1 MALKQATLGNR
12 GCFQLCL
19 YRRYRNIVPLVIFLY
34 CPLKIKQKKISKHL
48 VKRRIRRNFSSQGK
62 TTEIPCPLITLKFW
76 KYLRVING
84 HHVHQISFLFKYPS
98 SQLSF
103 PHNKKS
109 RSFED
114 SFCPETGVQWLCVAL
129 RSIDF
134 ALSHMSALGELHC
147 CPPILCL

>member
-1 MALKQATLGNR
+1 MFSTLFIQKIQKHCSLGY
-12 GCFQLCL
+12 FFIL
-19 YRRYRNIVPLVIFLY
+19 
-34 CPLKIKQKKISKHL
+34 PLKNQTKKISKHL

-76 KYLRVING
+76 KYLRVINE

-134 ALSHMSALGELHC
+134 ALSYMSALGELHC